1 MFLPRNT
8 APRAP
13 VIAIVGGGFSG
24 AAVAWHL
31 ARRLPASAAAI
42 RVIEP
47 RAELG
52 HGLAYGTTD
61 PDHRLNVPDDRMS
74 LRSDDPLHFQRWL
87 ASAGAP
93 LLPGGSA
100 TRAGQ
105 IFAPRAVFGRYV
117 AAQMAPLLAGGRVEH
132 LRDRVLRIEAGTRF
146 TLHPAEGAPFAADLV
161 VLAVSHPAPALP
173 AELAG
178 LRGSAT
184 LVEDAAL
191 PGALAA
197 IPPQERVLIVGSGLT
212 AADIVATLMR
222 QGQRGPVHILSRHG
236 WLSQPHGPKQA
247 ETAADFGHDPA
258 RTALALFRRVRAALA
273 EDAARG
279 LTWHAVF
286 DRLRAQGPAIWAA
299 LPLPERRR
307 LLRHLR
313 ALWDIHRFRIAPQ
326 THDTLREAVRAGRVF
341 LHTARLVGV
350 EAAARGR
357 VVTIRRRGGARTARL
372 AVDRVILATGPA
384 HGGVIRANPA
394 LASLQAQGVLRPD
407 PLGLGIATA
416 PDGRVLGAEGPVEGL
431 FVAGPLAR
439 GTVGELMGLPE
450 VTLWAEHVAAQIAGA
465 LAARPEVAGT

>member
-1 MFLPRNT
+1 MFLPRT
-8 APRAP
+8 PASRPP

-31 ARRLPASAAAI
+31 ARLLPASAAVI

-74 LRSDDPLHFQRWL
+74 LRSDDPLHFRRWL
-87 ASAGAP
+87 ASAEAP
-93 LLPGGSA
+93 LLPAGSA

-117 AAQMAPLLAGGRVEH
+117 AAQMAPLLAEGRVEH
-132 LRDRVLRIEAGTRF
+132 LRDRVLRIETGARF

-173 AELAG
+173 PELAG
-178 LRGSAT
+178 LKGSGA
-184 LVEDAAL
+184 LIADPAL

-197 IPPQERVLIVGSGLT
+197 IAPQDRVLIVGSGLT

-222 QGQRGPVHILSRHG
+222 QGQRGAVHVLSRHG
-236 WLSQPHGPKQA
+236 RLSQPHGPEQA
-247 ETAADFGHDPA
+247 ETAADFARDPA
-258 RTALALFRRVRAALA
+258 RSALTLLRRLRAALA

-279 LTWHAVF
+279 LSWHAVF

-326 THDTLREAVRAGRVF
+326 THDTLRAAMRAGRVF
-341 LHTARLVGV
+341 LHAARLVGV
-350 EAAARGR
+350 EPAARGR
-357 VVTIRRRGGARTARL
+357 IVAIRRRGGAGIARL

-394 LASLQAQGVLRPD
+394 LASLQAQGALRPD
-407 PLGLGIATA
+407 PLGLGIATL
-416 PDGRVLGAEGPVEGL
+416 PDGRVLGAGGPVAGL

-439 GTVGELMGLPE
+439 GAVGELMGLPE
-450 VTLWAEHVAAQIAGA
+450 VTLWAEHVAAQVAGA
-465 LAARPEVAGT
+465 LAEAELAAG